1 MPGVKP
7 KQSGVNQKKNNKV
20 AKLLL
25 TQINS
30 FAPFQDVSRLLVK
43 LSGFSQSKKL
53 HRPPRVL
60 AGPKFF
66 PSFTEI
72 ILVDIS
78 LDNNAFIAFFTGE
91 PGDNYFGKD
100 VCPLPWLNV

>member
-1 MPGVKP
+1 M
-7 KQSGVNQKKNNKV
+7 
-20 AKLLL
+20 

-30 FAPFQDVSRLLVK
+30 FAPFQDVSLLLVK
-43 LSGFSQSKKL
+43 MSGFNQSKKL

-60 AGPKFF
+60 AGPKFV
-66 PSFTEI
+66 PSLTEI

-78 LDNNAFIAFFTGE
+78 FDNNAFIAFFTGE

-100 VCPLPWLNV
+100 VCVLPWLNV